1 MYRVDKMIH
10 ILFLCLDDELLPIIV
25 MTAASR
31 LNKPLWTNL
40 TRLKLMDN
48 EKRPVRF
55 VIEQNPFDEFD
66 DEEIPEEKSAYFI
79 TGRVYPNSGV
89 YKDIGFDIEMK
100 LTINY
105 PQEAPI
111 VRITSPVYHPNIEN
125 DGNFVILRKLSN

>member
-1 MYRVDKMIH
+1 
-10 ILFLCLDDELLPIIV
+10 
-25 MTAASR
+25 
-31 LNKPLWTNL
+31 
-40 TRLKLMDN
+40 MDN